1 MLRALSIK
9 TQFSPI
15 HRHIYHG
22 GKPPKFARSFDL
34 EAIHRDSP
42 SYGPLT
48 ALHHLNVTTGA
59 AELWLT
65 LLKHDG
71 RVLTAKAGLAQ
82 TNLAS

>member
-1 MLRALSIK
+1 MDYWRK
-9 TQFSPI
+9 
-15 HRHIYHG
+15 RHFRNSDRYFFPG